1 MGHMHCGSDESIKRH
16 LYMPHFS
23 VLYLPLQLFKAGFTD
38 NMFQLTCV
46 PGRNIRRHTGFD
58 KLLRKELVLFIYL
71 LCYLSPL
78 LCQGKCAV
86 GLFHQVTHFR

>member
-1 MGHMHCGSDESIKRH
+1 MGHMHCGSDESIKLH

-23 VLYLPLQLFKAGFTD
+23 VFYPPLQLFKAGFTD

-58 KLLRKELVLFIYL
+58 
-71 LCYLSPL
+71 
-78 LCQGKCAV
+78 
-86 GLFHQVTHFR
+86 

>member
-58 KLLRKELVLFIYL
+58 
-71 LCYLSPL
+71 
-78 LCQGKCAV
+78 
-86 GLFHQVTHFR
+86 